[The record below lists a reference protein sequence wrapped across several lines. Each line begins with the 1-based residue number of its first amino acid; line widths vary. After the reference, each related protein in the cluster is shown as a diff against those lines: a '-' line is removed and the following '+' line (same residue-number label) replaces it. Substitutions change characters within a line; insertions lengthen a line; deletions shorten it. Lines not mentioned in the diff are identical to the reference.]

1 METRLLLVEDEE
13 GLADSLS
20 TEFQLEGIQ
29 VTQAHDGLEA
39 LEIFNDQPDQFDV
52 IILDWMLP
60 RLDGFSVLRKI
71 RKESDVQIIMLTA
84 RDYIGDKLA
93 GLTNGADD
101 YITKPFETEELLA
114 RIEIAK
120 RHGQRPL
127 EENQELRVA
136 DLIVDIK
143 KKRVSENGIII
154 PLTQREFD
162 LLVVLITHEN
172 EPCTRDYLLDTV
184 WGVDFEGQPNIL
196 DVYIKN
202 LRNKLDQNEDQ
213 PKLIHTIR
221 GTGYMLSANV
231 SNNWFIGTI
240 IAGDAGNWFVS
251 TAIAGGADSCFVSTA
266 IASGADSWF
275 VSTASRRCRKL
286 ICPYS

>member
-1 METRLLLVEDEE
+1 
-13 GLADSLS
+13 
-20 TEFQLEGIQ
+20 
-29 VTQAHDGLEA
+29 
-39 LEIFNDQPDQFDV
+39 
-52 IILDWMLP
+52 MLP

-120 RHGQRPL
+120 RHGQRLL

-154 PLTQREFD
+154 PLAQREFD
-162 LLVVLITHEN
+162 LLVVLMNHEN

-184 WGVDFEGQPNIL
+184 WGIDFEGQPNIL

-231 SNNWFIGTI
+231 SNN
-240 IAGDAGNWFVS
+240 
-251 TAIAGGADSCFVSTA
+251 
-266 IASGADSWF
+266 
-275 VSTASRRCRKL
+275 
-286 ICPYS
+286 

>member
-29 VTQAHDGLEA
+29 VTQARDGLDA
-39 LEIFNDQPDQFDV
+39 LELFNAQPDQFDV
-52 IILDWMLP
+52 IVLDWMLP

-120 RHGQRPL
+120 RHGQRL
-127 EENQELRVA
+127 HEENQELRVA

-143 KKRVSENGIII
+143 KKRVSENDVII

-162 LLVVLITHEN
+162 LLVVLMNHEN
-172 EPCTRDYLLDTV
+172 EPCSRDYLLDTV

-231 SNNWFIGTI
+231 SN
-240 IAGDAGNWFVS
+240 S
-251 TAIAGGADSCFVSTA
+251 
-266 IASGADSWF
+266 
-275 VSTASRRCRKL
+275 
-286 ICPYS
+286 